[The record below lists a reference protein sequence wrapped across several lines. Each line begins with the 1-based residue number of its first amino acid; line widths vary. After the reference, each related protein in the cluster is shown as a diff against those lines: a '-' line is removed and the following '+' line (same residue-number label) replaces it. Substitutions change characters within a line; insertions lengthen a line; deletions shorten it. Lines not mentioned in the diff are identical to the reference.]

1 MKATDL
7 TPEDIAERLR
17 ALSLPLFTAELDPTL
32 VGIRAHKR
40 DGDEFDDILA
50 VLWHEAGTLRGI
62 LGQGTTDAGR
72 RFRQAPGKAA
82 GVGIVLP
89 GAHRGCWSFGRPQ
102 DRGQKAHPYPCGRQV
117 GPIAYIR
124 DADLDGV
131 LDIGLTGWARNADEL
146 ASLYQAITLGKQ
158 IHGDVVFADMHR
170 ASATRAVGEIGPY
183 SAMCQVW
190 QDPADW
196 IEVHAQV
203 LRAVPLHGNRHS
215 YVLLDEWGMSR

>member
-7 TPEDIAERLR
+7 TPEDIADRVQTLGF
-17 ALSLPLFTAELDPTL
+17 SLFTADLDPTL

-40 DGDEFDDILA
+40 DGDEFDDVLA
-50 VLWHEAGTLRGI
+50 VLWHQGGTLHGI

-72 RFRQAPGKAA
+72 RFRQTPGKTA

-89 GAHRGCWSFGRPQ
+89 GQHRACWSFGRAE
-102 DRGQKAHPYPCGRQV
+102 DRGKKAHPYPCGRQV
-117 GPIAYIR
+117 GPIAYLR

-131 LDIGLTGWARNADEL
+131 LDIGTTGWARTDLEFDDHI
-146 ASLYQAITLGKQ
+146 QAITLGRT
-158 IHGDVVFADMHR
+158 ICRDIVFADMHR
-170 ASATRAVGEIGPY
+170 ASASKVVGEIGPY

-196 IEVHAQV
+196 TEAHAQI
-203 LRAVPLHGNRHS
+203 LRAVPLHGHRHS
-215 YVLLDEWGMSR
+215 YTLLDEWGMAR